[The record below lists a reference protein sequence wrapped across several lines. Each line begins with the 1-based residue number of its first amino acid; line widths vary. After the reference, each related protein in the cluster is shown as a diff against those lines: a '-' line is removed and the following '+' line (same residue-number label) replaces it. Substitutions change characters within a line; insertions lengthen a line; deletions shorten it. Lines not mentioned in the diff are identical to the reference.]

1 MAMTGLQDFEKN
13 LRELERKMRG
23 EVLAKALLRAVQPVV
38 REAAATAPSRSGA
51 LSRSM
56 TAQVMKSEP
65 NEAVVRVGPG
75 RPEGSHGIL
84 LELGTIYMTAR
95 PFLATAYEATS
106 QQVVD
111 ELEEIIGNEAL
122 NALEIDAIL

>member
-1 MAMTGLQDFEKN
+1 MPLRGLHQFELN
-13 LRELERKMRG
+13 LREVERKFTG
-23 EVLAKALLRAVQPVV
+23 EVLQKALLAAVQPVV
-38 REAAATAPSRSGA
+38 KQAAATAPSRSGA
-51 LSRSM
+51 LGRSM
-56 TAQVMKSEP
+56 TAEIMKSEP
-65 NEAVVRVGPG
+65 REAVVRVGPG
-75 RPEGSHGIL
+75 RPTGSHGIL

-122 NALEIDAIL
+122 NALEVDAVL